1 MSGDHMVTKR
11 LTKRVVEALAP
22 KSDRYV
28 VWDSELKGFG
38 VRVTPQGRKTYLV
51 RYRTTGGADRRLTL
65 TTHGVMTTE
74 EAREQA
80 RLALADAAMGGD
92 PQGAKAERRAEMTM
106 KELCKLYMAEGT
118 ATKKETTLR
127 IDRIRIDR
135 HINPRLG
142 SRKVTDITRGD
153 IQRLMIDV
161 GNGHIRGEAAPH
173 TRGGKGAAARTVGLL
188 GGIFTFAQERG
199 FVEVNPVRGLKRYK
213 DNRRERFLS
222 AAELGK
228 LGDLLSAQE
237 KDGSDPRHVA
247 IIRLLLLTGARKNEI
262 ARLRWNEVDLEK
274 GLLRLKDSKTGPKV
288 IRLGAAAT
296 SLLGR
301 LPKDHATWVFPD
313 RRHTDRPTSNLD
325 WAWVRI
331 RTKAELS
338 DVRIHDLRHS
348 FASIGVAGGEGLVL
362 IGKLLGH
369 EHVVTTNR
377 YAHLSDDP
385 LQAAAD
391 RISERVAEAL
401 GLGGVNSPIAKVG
414 HA

>member
-1 MSGDHMVTKR
+1 MVTTR
-11 LTKRVVEALAP
+11 LTKRVVEALAA

-106 KELCKLYMAEGT
+106 KELCQLYMAEGT

-142 SRKVTDITRGD
+142 NRKVTDITRGD

-161 GNGHIRGEAAPH
+161 GNGHIRGEATPH

-262 ARLRWNEVDLEK
+262 ARLRWSEVDLEK

-301 LPKDHATWVFPD
+301 LPKENATWVFPD
-313 RRHTDRPTSNLD
+313 RKHADRPTSNLD

-331 RTKAELS
+331 RAKAELS

>member
-22 KSDRYV
+22 RSERYV

-92 PQGAKAERRAEMTM
+92 PQGLKAERRAEMTM
-106 KELCKLYMAEGT
+106 KALCELYMAEGT
-118 ATKKETTLR
+118 ATKKDTTLR
-127 IDRIRIDR
+127 IDRIRIER

-161 GNGHIRGEAAPH
+161 GNGHIRGEATPH
-173 TRGGKGAAARTVGLL
+173 TRGGKGAASRTVGLL

-199 FVEVNPVRGLKRYK
+199 LVESNPVRGLKRYK

-222 AAELGK
+222 AAELGR
-228 LGDLLSAQE
+228 LGDLLTVLE
-237 KDGSDPRHVA
+237 KDGADPRHVA

-262 ARLRWNEVDLEK
+262 ARLRWSEVDLEK

-296 SLLGR
+296 HLLAK
-301 LPKDHATWVFPD
+301 LPKSHATWVFPD
-313 RRHTDRPTSNLD
+313 RRYTDRPTSNLD

-331 RTKAELS
+331 RARAELS

-348 FASIGVAGGEGLVL
+348 FASMGVAGGEGLVL

-369 EHVVTTNR
+369 EHVATTNR

-391 RISERVAEAL
+391 RISGRVAEAL
-401 GLGGVNSPIAKVG
+401 GIGPPV
-414 HA
+414 

>member
-1 MSGDHMVTKR
+1 MSGDHTVTKR
-11 LTKRVVEALAP
+11 LTKRVVEGLQP
-22 KSDRYV
+22 GTDRYV

-106 KELCKLYMAEGT
+106 KELCALYMAEGT

-142 SRKVTDITRGD
+142 NRKVTDITRGD

-161 GNGHIRGEAAPH
+161 GNGNIRGEATPH

-262 ARLRWNEVDLEK
+262 ARLRWSEVDLEK

-296 SLLGR
+296 SLLGGV
-301 LPKDHATWVFPD
+301 PKAHATWVFPD
-313 RRHTDRPTSNLD
+313 RRHANRPTSNLD

-348 FASIGVAGGEGLVL
+348 FASMGVAGGEGLVL

-369 EHVVTTNR
+369 EHVATTNR

-391 RISERVAEAL
+391 RISGRVAEAL
-401 GLGGVNSPIAKVG
+401 GIIGSVDI
-414 HA
+414 